1 MIIGAARSL
10 EFEALSHS
18 ITSEG
23 YMSRVDG
30 LLSLIS
36 EGIRSSL
43 TSGQM
48 LGDEDAQEIVDVMKR
63 LCRM

>member
-10 EFEALSHS
+10 EFEALSYS

-30 LLSLIS
+30 FLSLIS

-48 LGDEDAQEIVDVMKR
+48 HGDEDAQEIVDVMKR